1 MKLKIFSRTLLLW
14 TMLAS
19 LAGVDR
25 AQTPR
30 TIEMTAQRFA
40 FEPNEITVKKGEPVI
55 LVIKSKDVIH
65 GLVIEDLG
73 VRTTEVKK
81 GEGTEVKFDPETTG
95 TFEGKCA
102 HFCGKGHGSMKMTV
116 HVTD

>member
-1 MKLKIFSRTLLLW
+1 MKFTIFLRTLLLW
-14 TMLAS
+14 TALAS

-25 AQTPR
+25 AQSPH
-30 TIEMTAQRFA
+30 TISMTAHRFA

-55 LVIKSKDVIH
+55 LVIRSQDVSH

-73 VRTTEVKK
+73 VRTEVTK
-81 GEGTEVKFDPETTG
+81 GASTEVKFDPESAG

-102 HFCGKGHGSMKMTV
+102 HFCGKGHGSMTLTV
-116 HVTD
+116 HVTE

>member
-1 MKLKIFSRTLLLW
+1 MKLKIFFRTLLLW

-30 TIEMTAQRFA
+30 TIELTAQRFA
-40 FEPNEITVKKGEPVI
+40 FEPNEITVKKGQPVI

-116 HVTD
+116 HVAD

>member
-1 MKLKIFSRTLLLW
+1 MKLKIILRTLLLW
-14 TMLAS
+14 ATLAS

-25 AQTPR
+25 AQAPR

-55 LVIKSKDVIH
+55 LVIKSKDVVH
-65 GLVIEDLG
+65 GLVIENLG
-73 VRTTEVKK
+73 IRTTEVKK
-81 GEGTEVKFDPETTG
+81 GEATEVKFDPETTG

-102 HFCGKGHGSMKMTV
+102 HFCGKGHGSMTLTV